1 MVKMASVI
9 KKQQK
14 IIEKLAQNFD
24 PLDGSIGGYSLPP
37 DESAADKAARI
48 AKEQAAKKKPAPP
61 KPPAPKPAATP
72 ASTVRQPTSFTRDNV
87 RQPTSMT
94 RGEGADAHPMSLD
107 TNSADDAVPAEVT
120 AALESGAPEFKNGLL
135 LTVKGS
141 TVDVGFNTDVVA
153 EKAIEVQ
160 AKLKAALLP
169 AGYTV
174 VQCIG
179 YSNPGW
185 TPNF

>member
-1 MVKMASVI
+1 MMKMASVI

-14 IIEKLAQNFD
+14 IIEKLAQSFD
-24 PLDGSIGGYSLPP
+24 PLEGFPGYVDPL
-37 DESAADKAARI
+37 E
-48 AKEQAAKKKPAPP
+48 KKPEP
-61 KPPAPKPAATP
+61 KHVPKPAPKPAP
-72 ASTVRQPTSFTRDNV
+72 APAPKPAVAPVPAATVRQPTSFTRENV
-87 RQPTSMT
+87 RQPVSMT
-94 RGEGADAHPMSLD
+94 RGEGPDAHQVNLD
-107 TNSADDAVPAEVT
+107 TNSANDGLPAEVT
-120 AALESGAPEFKNGLL
+120 AALDSAAPEFKNGLL

-141 TVDVGFNTDVVA
+141 TVDAAFNADVVT
-153 EKAIEVQ
+153 EKAAEVQ

-185 TPNF
+185 APNF